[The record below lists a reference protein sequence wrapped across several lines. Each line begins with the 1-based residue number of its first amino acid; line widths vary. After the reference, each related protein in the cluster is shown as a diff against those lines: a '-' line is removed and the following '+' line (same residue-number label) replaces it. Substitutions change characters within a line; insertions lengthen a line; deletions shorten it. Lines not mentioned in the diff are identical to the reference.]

1 MSKYFLVA
9 LFTITLALVGCGGD
23 DDSSDPPKIRGWGT
37 PPPITTPTTTD
48 EAKNMLNLSAQVSD
62 EFMSNMRTLRE
73 TMDADQAIQKA
84 VDDLKNNPDVV
95 AVTYQDK
102 SLYIYTRLGDKVV
115 VLLDSEYRNNPAA
128 SNEVTTLSTSGFD
141 TPNNM
146 MAAVGAV
153 PFDGSNKS
161 VAYLKHFK
169 GGISTPSGGVF
180 TTQSVHPFAVGR
192 KALILS
198 GYQTDFGED
207 LCPIK
212 EALENSGFLVNFLVD
227 KEMCGVPA
235 TTFDKGI
242 INYVSQLHQYD
253 VIYFNTHGNTDLLS
267 LGIPYDSVNPS
278 PELLTFKLNP
288 GVHLSASSKKLM
300 IDSTY
305 ISHAFKDANLFRNTL
320 VFTDSCL
327 GGKVKSHLA
336 DAFLD
341 SGAAVYVG
349 YNNTT
354 QYNRQ
359 TPQFS
364 SPFFQQG
371 NQVGTSVATALKEP
385 IELPTHW
392 TSETAQDCSL
402 FLFGCQTVETE
413 GVDVKVYRSQTV
425 QNDPEGFILVPF
437 VYAITNI
444 SPNIIHAGD
453 TITIQGRHFD
463 GESQNVYLYHRR
475 TAAKEF
481 LPITSFT
488 NTQIEVVIPESVASR
503 NYEVYIGD
511 YILHS
516 NANAAGYSLTVQEEG
531 LINPGTV
538 QGLVKDAVNGNP
550 LSGVLITVRRPDNTF
565 VSERATD
572 INGRYDIALSEGSYV
587 LEMSLV
593 DYILATVYVDI
604 IRTQITTMPE
614 LRQVPQSKSGS
625 GAIKGKLVDSVNQR
639 EVNNATLNIRYGIN
653 VITGEIIATA
663 ITDSNGNYRIDLP
676 AGNYTIEALV
686 SAYFSTYF
694 PIVAIGSQTTN
705 TPNVIITPKE
715 VQDSV
720 SVDFTG
726 SFIFIDPK
734 RTYEEY
740 HGNIILSADGTTGRL
755 REFSYNE
762 LIRGPYTD
770 SEGYDLFYWSYD
782 ENTQTFTLDATLN
795 GQRQAGYFEGKVEGN
810 MTRFTLSG
818 RWNTGSAGRMT
829 LERQ

>member
-1 MSKYFLVA
+1 
-9 LFTITLALVGCGGD
+9 
-23 DDSSDPPKIRGWGT
+23 
-37 PPPITTPTTTD
+37 
-48 EAKNMLNLSAQVSD
+48 
-62 EFMSNMRTLRE
+62 MRTLRE
-73 TMDADQAIQKA
+73 TMEADPAIQKA
-84 VDDLKNNPDVV
+84 VDDLKNNPNIV

-115 VLLDSEYRNNPAA
+115 VLLDFEYRNNPAA
-128 SNEVTTLSTSGFD
+128 SNEVTTLSTSDFD
-141 TPNNM
+141 TPNM
-146 MAAVGAV
+146 MAAVGAAHFDV
-153 PFDGSNKS
+153 PHKRLAF
-161 VAYLKHFK
+161 LKDFK
-169 GGISTPSGGVF
+169 GGTPSGGVF

-212 EALENSGFLVNFLVD
+212 EALENGGFLVDFVVD

-242 INYVSQLHQYD
+242 INYVSRLHEYD
-253 VIYFNTHGNTDLLS
+253 VVYFNTHGNTDALS
-267 LGIPYDSVNPS
+267 LGIPYDSANPS

-300 IDSTY
+300 IDSNY
-305 ISHAFKDANLFRNTL
+305 ISHTFKDANQFRNA
-320 VFTDSCL
+320 VIFTDSCL

-341 SGAAVYVG
+341 SGAAVYMG

-364 SPFFQQG
+364 LPFFQRV
-371 NQVGTSVATALKEP
+371 NQVATSVTKALKEP
-385 IELPTHW
+385 TELPTHW
-392 TSETAQDCSL
+392 TSETEQDCSR

-413 GVDVKVYRSQTV
+413 GVEVKVYKSQTV

-444 SPNIIHAGD
+444 SPNIIYAGES
-453 TITIQGRHFD
+453 ITIQGRHFD
-463 GESQNVYLYHRR
+463 SESQNVYLYHRR
-475 TAAKEF
+475 TATKEF
-481 LPITSFT
+481 IPITSFT
-488 NTQIEVVIPESVASR
+488 SNQIEVVIPESIAPR

-538 QGLVKDAVNGNP
+538 QGLIKDAVNRNP
-550 LSGVLITVRRPDNTF
+550 LSGILITVRRPDYTF
-565 VSERATD
+565 VSEKTTD

-587 LEMSLV
+587 LEMSSPN
-593 DYILATVYVDI
+593 YITLTVYVDI
-604 IRTQITTMPE
+604 IRTQITTIPE
-614 LRQVPQSKSGS
+614 VLQIPQSKSGS
-625 GAIKGKLVDSVNQR
+625 GVIKGKLVDSVNQR

-663 ITDSNGNYRIDLP
+663 ITDSNGNYLIDLP

-686 SAYFSTYF
+686 NAYFSTYF
-694 PIVAIGSQTTN
+694 PIVCIGHQTTN
-705 TPNVIITPKE
+705 TPNTVITPKE

-726 SFIFIDPK
+726 IFNISSPE
-734 RTYEEY
+734 RTYDVY
-740 HGNIILSADGTTGRL
+740 HGNLILSADGTGRAK
-755 REFSYNE
+755 EFVNNQKIEGNYPE
-762 LIRGPYTD
+762 TQD
-770 SEGYDLFYWSYD
+770 SEGYLPVYWSYD
-782 ENTQTFTLDATLN
+782 EKTQTFTLDWSLN
-795 GQRQAGYFEGKVEGN
+795 GQLAGLGYFEGKVEGN

-818 RWNTGSAGRMT
+818 HWAGGSSGRLT